1 MPKTINNFD
10 NFNLSKSVDDDAEDE
25 IRSSADL
32 IFAIDSF
39 SNLIDYNPN
48 VNLEA
53 EVGEEVIEKSN
64 DNDVCYT
71 HTILLIGR
79 CVVMCREQVV
89 EFCG

>member
-1 MPKTINNFD
+1 MPEANNNFD
-10 NFNLSKSVDDDAEDE
+10 KFNLSKSVDDDAEDE

-39 SNLIDYNPN
+39 SNLVDYNPN
-48 VNLEA
+48 INLEA
-53 EVGEEVIEKSN
+53 DEDEEIIEKSN

-79 CVVMCREQVV
+79 CVVMCREQIV

>member
-1 MPKTINNFD
+1 MPEANNNFD
-10 NFNLSKSVDDDAEDE
+10 KFNLSKSVDDDDEDE

-48 VNLEA
+48 INLEA
-53 EVGEEVIEKSN
+53 SVDKEIMEESN

-79 CVVMCREQVV
+79 CVVMCREQIV

>member
-1 MPKTINNFD
+1 MPETNNNFEK
-10 NFNLSKSVDDDAEDE
+10 FNLSKSVDDGAEDE

-48 VNLEA
+48 INLEA
-53 EVGEEVIEKSN
+53 DVDEESN

-79 CVVMCREQVV
+79 CVVMCREQIV